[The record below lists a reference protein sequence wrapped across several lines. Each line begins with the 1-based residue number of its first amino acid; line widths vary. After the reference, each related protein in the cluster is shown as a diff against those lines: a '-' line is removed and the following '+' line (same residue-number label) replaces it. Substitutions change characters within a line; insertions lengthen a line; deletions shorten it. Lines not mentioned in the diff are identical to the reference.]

1 MKKITYKVD
10 MDQLKVYI
18 KQKEDANKY
27 IESFKT
33 YIMSLINGT
42 IKRHY
47 VYNIKNGTSNLGDI
61 ELVFY
66 LGFESNITSFKI
78 DKDKLDLFMSKR
90 DYDWEDNP
98 IIDRSIY
105 SIPISVINDK
115 DVFYQWFLD
124 EMKRKK
130 ALKKKRK
137 EDKERQE
144 YLRLKAK
151 FEGGK
156 Q

>member
-1 MKKITYKVD
+1 MNRATYKVD
-10 MDQLKVYI
+10 LDQLKIFI

-27 IESFKT
+27 ITSFKM
-33 YIMSLINGT
+33 YMMSLINGT

-47 VYNIKNGTSNLGDI
+47 VYDIKTGTSNLKDI
-61 ELVFY
+61 ELVFH
-66 LGFESNITSFKI
+66 LGFESSINSFKI
-78 DKDKLDLFMSKR
+78 NKDKIDLFMSKH
-90 DYDWEDNP
+90 DYDWEDNQ
-98 IIDRSIY
+98 ITNYSIY
-105 SIPISVINDK
+105 TIPISVINDK

-124 EMKRKK
+124 EMKSKE

-144 YLRLKAK
+144 YLRLKKK

-156 Q
+156 